1 MKKSYKVYPNY
12 IKVYPTSEYYNE
24 LVELLT
30 KRHQKA
36 VRDYYDTRTRS
47 WKFRKDWV
55 SEPLYKVGEG
65 SSLEISQGFTRLLP
79 AKYQELF
86 KLDTL
91 NLSYPEI
98 DMDLDRVRKVL
109 NSFDLRPDQIS
120 AVMKALLFKRGTI
133 QAGTGCGKSAMM
145 AAICKLLVEE
155 NPDIKI
161 LVLEPTLVL
170 VGDMLKFFNE
180 NDIKSIDYKTY
191 LTSDD
196 KSYNVLITHPKSILT
211 NLESNIL
218 GKIQAVMWDEC
229 QHVGCDTYTTVNSYL
244 DYAEVSIGFSALVVQ
259 EDHIYSPLSELT
271 YEEALV
277 LGCSGPII
285 FHAPP
290 SYYIESGILSTP
302 YVFQIQ
308 YEIPS
313 YLKQQFDYTKL
324 SAGVR
329 KDQVRQ
335 LIINESISQF
345 VELGRRVLVL
355 VPTKQ
360 LAYDL
365 SSQLLAN
372 YGYTSILSFGSNQ
385 GYIVDPI
392 RQVKFMKNAPT
403 EFNDNDDYQI
413 MIATSHL
420 DEGVDLKKL
429 DVVILAAGG
438 KSSRRLVQRIGRIL
452 RLSKSGKYAYV
463 VDFTDEGNPILV
475 KHRNERLRI
484 YKDELGMDESQIY
497 SNVLPQQIG
506 GIVQQLE
513 GLGNL

>member
-55 SEPLYKVGEG
+55 SEPLYKVG
-65 SSLEISQGFTRLLP
+65 SDNSLEISQGFTRLLP

-91 NLSYPEI
+91 NLTYPEI

-196 KSYNVLITHPKSILT
+196 KNYNVLITHPKSILT

-229 QHVGCDTYTTVNSYL
+229 QHVGCNTYTTVNSYL

-259 EDHIYSPLSELT
+259 EDQIYSPLPELT

-360 LAYDL
+360 
-365 SSQLLAN
+365 
-372 YGYTSILSFGSNQ
+372 
-385 GYIVDPI
+385 
-392 RQVKFMKNAPT
+392 
-403 EFNDNDDYQI
+403 
-413 MIATSHL
+413 
-420 DEGVDLKKL
+420 
-429 DVVILAAGG
+429 
-438 KSSRRLVQRIGRIL
+438 
-452 RLSKSGKYAYV
+452 
-463 VDFTDEGNPILV
+463 
-475 KHRNERLRI
+475 
-484 YKDELGMDESQIY
+484 
-497 SNVLPQQIG
+497 
-506 GIVQQLE
+506 
-513 GLGNL
+513 